1 MNIDTGETDMIRSVF
16 ILHESG
22 LCLLSRTYDE
32 NSNNIDL
39 FSGLLV
45 AISNFAKNLIGDNIH
60 EIRMEHHNIF
70 YESKKTLILALIT
83 SEKKITKRKT
93 STIMRRIYTAFVKQY
108 QEHLK
113 QEIIEPKIFRDF
125 TMTIDN
131 ILQNSGVLRINKTP
145 VEEKT
150 ISRIH

>member
-1 MNIDTGETDMIRSVF
+1 MIRSVF

-45 AISNFAKNLIGDNIH
+45 AISNFAKNLIGENVH

-93 STIMRRIYTAFVKQY
+93 STIMRKIYTAFVKQY

-113 QEIIEPKIFRDF
+113 QEIIEPKIFGDF
-125 TMTIDN
+125 TTTIDN
-131 ILQNSGVLRINKTP
+131 ILQNSGVIRINKTP